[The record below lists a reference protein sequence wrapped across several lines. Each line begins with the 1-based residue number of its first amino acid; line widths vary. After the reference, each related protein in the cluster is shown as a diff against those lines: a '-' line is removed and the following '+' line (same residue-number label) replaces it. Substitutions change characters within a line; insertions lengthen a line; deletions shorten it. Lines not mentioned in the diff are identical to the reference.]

1 MGPIGG
7 RGGGGL
13 AGDVSSCLEG
23 AWLVLVCVVGDEV
36 VDGSIEVGV
45 LRKQPKEELDL
56 PAEQVGVRVQL
67 LISSLECKHQVD

>member
-1 MGPIGG
+1 M
-7 RGGGGL
+7 

-36 VDGSIEVGV
+36 LGGGVEVG
-45 LRKQPKEELDL
+45 LLGKKPKEELDF

-67 LISSLECKHQVD
+67 PISCLEGKHQVD